1 MLKNRI
7 IPCLDVKNGRVVKGI
22 NFVDLVDAGDPV
34 EQAKIYDEQGAD
46 ELCFLDITASNEN
59 RNIILDTV
67 KKTAEKCFIPLTV
80 GGGVRALEDI
90 RNLLLAGADKVWIN
104 TAAVNN
110 KNLVKIQVAIAKGK
124 QLHDKRQ
131 DLKAKDMKR
140 DIARAMKDY

>member
-59 RNIILDTV
+59 RNIMLETV
-67 KKTAEKCFIPLTV
+67 KKTAEKCFMPLTV
-80 GGGVRALEDI
+80 GGGVRTIEDI
-90 RNLLLAGADKVWIN
+90 KKIKSLNNTNIEGVIVGKSIYDGDIKINELAKEI
-104 TAAVNN
+104 
-110 KNLVKIQVAIAKGK
+110 
-124 QLHDKRQ
+124 
-131 DLKAKDMKR
+131 
-140 DIARAMKDY
+140 